1 MDYYGLFTL
10 LVGARDGNLPPYKDA
25 RLQRYKS
32 VQKVM
37 ELMIMASKLVPSFP
51 VRALTLDPLDP
62 EWDDI
67 MPFPVIDYPNYALF
81 GLGVLGNFWFYAYNY
96 NTFTGNFRFRNIR
109 YFFPFINALLIGRA
123 FYKYNNNLLR
133 VNLFDEYNWLRAQ
146 ELVQQNEYLLQHD
159 GNTLPTQT
167 SGGSCG
173 GPRTSRR
180 PSARCTARPTTT
192 RPATSRTPSSS
203 CRTSSTATWTPAP
216 STRSRTSRRWASDDK

>member
-25 RLQRYKS
+25 RLKRYKS

-37 ELMIMASKLVPSFP
+37 ELMVTASKLAPSFP
-51 VRALTLDPLDP
+51 VRAITLDPLDP

-67 MPFPVIDYPNYALF
+67 MPFPVMDYTNYALF

-96 NTFTGNFRFRNIR
+96 NTLTANFRFRNVR
-109 YFFPFINALLIGRA
+109 YFFPVVNALLIGRA

-146 ELVQQNEYLLQHD
+146 ELVQQNEYLLKHEGTHSPHSD
-159 GNTLPTQT
+159 FKRFIWWTEDFAETLNRVHRQANDHEATDFKDSEIVLQDFID
-167 SGGSCG
+167 
-173 GPRTSRR
+173 RYVD
-180 PSARCTARPTTT
+180 
-192 RPATSRTPSSS
+192 PAHKNPLKKF
-203 CRTSSTATWTPAP
+203 ALVGF
-216 STRSRTSRRWASDDK
+216 

>member
-25 RLQRYKS
+25 RLKRYKS

-37 ELMIMASKLVPSFP
+37 ELMVTASKLAPSFP
-51 VRALTLDPLDP
+51 VRAITLDPLDP

-67 MPFPVIDYPNYALF
+67 MPFPVMDYTNYALF

-96 NTFTGNFRFRNIR
+96 NTLTANFRFRNVR
-109 YFFPFINALLIGRA
+109 YFFPVVNALLIGRA

-146 ELVQQNEYLLQHD
+146 ELVQQNEYLLKHE
-159 GNTLPTQT
+159 GTSCPTQT
-167 SGGSCG
+167 SSGSSG
-173 GPRTSRR
+173 GPRTSPRR
-180 PSARCTARPTTT
+180 STACTGRPTTT
-192 RPATSRTPSSS
+192 RPPTSRTPRSC
-203 CRTSSTATWTPAP
+203 CRTSSIGTSTQRTRTHSKSSP
-216 STRSRTSRRWASDDK
+216 SSASDQ